1 MMKMMFLDILE
12 NCMDF
17 SFPTLVTTLDKG
29 AGECDVVSVTE
40 GLAQGYNR
48 GAGGHVTFR
57 VQNKLTLKRSI

>member
-1 MMKMMFLDILE
+1 MYF
-12 NCMDF
+12 C
-17 SFPTLVTTLDKG
+17 FPTLIAALHQG